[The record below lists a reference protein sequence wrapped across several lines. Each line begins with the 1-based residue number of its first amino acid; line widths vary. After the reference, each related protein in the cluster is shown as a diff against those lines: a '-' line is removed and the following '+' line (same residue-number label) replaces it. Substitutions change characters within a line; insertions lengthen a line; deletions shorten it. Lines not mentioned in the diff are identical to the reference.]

1 MLLEFRDVSK
11 RYEGGTVALEKVNL
25 SIDKG
30 EFVFLT
36 GSSGAGKTTLLKLIY
51 LDQVPSEGEVA
62 IGDYVSSDISKKDI
76 AMLRRKVGVVFQ
88 EFKLLKDLTAFENV
102 VLPLR
107 AAGKKDSE
115 IRKRVNSVLYS
126 VGLSSKRHQFP
137 PKLSGGEQQ
146 RVAIARAM
154 ALRPSI
160 LLADEPTGNL
170 DPDTAAQIFEL
181 LLDINRGGTSVLV
194 ATHDIQNAKRL
205 EKRLIVLDKGRV
217 VEDGTGDEVAEQD
230 STGQDETMENRAPDG
245 DATEGGAR
253 DGGTEGGGPIADGG
267 A

>member
-11 RYEGGTVALEKVNL
+11 KYKGGTVALEKINL
-25 SIDKG
+25 SIEKG

-51 LDQVPSEGEVA
+51 LDEVPSEGEVA

-107 AAGKKDSE
+107 AAGRKDSE

-126 VGLSSKRHQFP
+126 VGLSSRRHQFP

-205 EKRLIVLDKGRV
+205 DKRLIVLDKGRV
-217 VEDGTGDEVAEQD
+217 IADGTEENEAE
-230 STGQDETMENRAPDG
+230 
-245 DATEGGAR
+245 EGGAADGSGSEDR
-253 DGGTEGGGPIADGG
+253 TMEGGTKEDGGPETCTT
-267 A
+267 

>member
-11 RYEGGTVALEKVNL
+11 VFKGGMIALEKVNL

-30 EFVFLT
+30 EFVFLI
-36 GSSGAGKTTLLKLIY
+36 GASGAGKTTLLKLIY
-51 LDQVPSEGEVA
+51 LDETPSEGEVT
-62 IGDYVSSDISKKDI
+62 IGDYTSSEISRKKI
-76 AMLRRKVGVVFQ
+76 AMLRRKIGVVFQ
-88 EFKLLKDLTAFENV
+88 EFRLLKDLTAFENV
-102 VLPLR
+102 ALPLR

-170 DPDTAAQIFEL
+170 DGDTSAQIFEL

-194 ATHDIQNAKRL
+194 ATHDMQKAERL
-205 EKRLIVLDKGRV
+205 GKRLIVLDKGRV
-217 VEDGTGDEVAEQD
+217 ID
-230 STGQDETMENRAPDG
+230 
-245 DATEGGAR
+245 
-253 DGGTEGGGPIADGG
+253 DGGQEKCTT
-267 A
+267 

>member
-1 MLLEFRDVSK
+1 MLVEFRDVSK
-11 RYEGGTVALEKVNL
+11 VYKEGSVALDGISL

-30 EFVFLT
+30 EFAFLT
-36 GSSGAGKTTLLKLIY
+36 GPSGAGKTTLLRLIY
-51 LDQVPSEGEVA
+51 LDEFPTTGEVRVGHYNSNA
-62 IGDYVSSDISKKDI
+62 VTGRDI

-88 EFKLLKDLTAFENV
+88 EFKLLRELTAFENV

-137 PKLSGGEQQ
+137 LKLSGGEQQ

-154 ALRPSI
+154 ALRPTI

-170 DPDTAAQIFEL
+170 DPDTAAQIFDL
-181 LLDINRGGTSVLV
+181 LLDINRGGTSVVV
-194 ATHDIQNAKRL
+194 ATHDIRHAERL
-205 EKRLIVLDKGRV
+205 EKRVVRLKGGRV
-217 VEDGTGDEVAEQD
+217 VDNGRPEECT
-230 STGQDETMENRAPDG
+230 T
-245 DATEGGAR
+245 
-253 DGGTEGGGPIADGG
+253 
-267 A
+267 

>member
-11 RYEGGTVALEKVNL
+11 VYQGGTVALEKINL

-51 LDQVPSEGEVA
+51 LDQVPSKGEVA
-62 IGDYVSSDISKKDI
+62 IGDYVSSDIGKKDI

-107 AAGKKDSE
+107 AAGKRDSE

-154 ALRPSI
+154 VLRPSI

-181 LLDINRGGTSVLV
+181 LVDINRGGTSVLV
-194 ATHDIQNAKRL
+194 ATHDVENAARL
-205 EKRLIVLDKGRV
+205 EKRLIVLDRGRI
-217 VEDGTGDEVAEQD
+217 VEDR
-230 STGQDETMENRAPDG
+230 TGQDESTDG
-245 DATEGGAR
+245 SSPADEAEE
-253 DGGTEGGGPIADGG
+253 DGGV
-267 A
+267 

>member
-11 RYEGGTVALEKVNL
+11 KFKGGTVALEKINL
-25 SIDKG
+25 SVEKG

-51 LDQVPSEGEVA
+51 LDETPSEGEVL
-62 IGDYVSSDISKKDI
+62 IGDYISSEVSKKDI

-170 DPDTAAQIFEL
+170 DVDTTAQIYEL

-194 ATHDIQNAKRL
+194 ATHDIQIAERL
-205 EKRLIVLDKGRV
+205 KKRLIVLDKGRV
-217 VEDGTGDEVAEQD
+217 IEDG
-230 STGQDETMENRAPDG
+230 GQEKCT
-245 DATEGGAR
+245 T
-253 DGGTEGGGPIADGG
+253 
-267 A
+267 

>member
-11 RYEGGTVALEKVNL
+11 RFEGGTVALDGINL
-25 SIDKG
+25 SVDKG

-51 LDQVPSEGEVA
+51 LDQVPSSGEVL
-62 IGDYVSSDISKKDI
+62 IGDYVSSDISKKEI

-126 VGLSSKRHQFP
+126 VGLSSKRHQLP

-194 ATHDIQNAKRL
+194 ATHDIQNAARL

-217 VEDGTGDEVAEQD
+217 VSDGTKEKDEAEAEGG
-230 STGQDETMENRAPDG
+230 TAEGAAE
-245 DATEGGAR
+245 EGGAK
-253 DGGTEGGGPIADGG
+253 ADGG
-267 A
+267 VEPCTT

>member
-1 MLLEFRDVSK
+1 MLLEFRNVSK
-11 RYEGGTVALEKVNL
+11 KFKGGTVALEKINL

-51 LDQVPSEGEVA
+51 LDQIPSEGEVS
-62 IGDYVSSDISKKDI
+62 IGDYVSSDINKKDI

-88 EFKLLKDLTAFENV
+88 EFKLLADLTAFENV

-194 ATHDIQNAKRL
+194 ATHDVQNAARL
-205 EKRLIVLDKGRV
+205 KKRLIVLDKGRV
-217 VEDGTGDEVAEQD
+217 IEDGIKE
-230 STGQDETMENRAPDG
+230 
-245 DATEGGAR
+245 
-253 DGGTEGGGPIADGG
+253 GGTEEDGG
-267 A
+267 AEPCIT